1 MKESKRKAVSPEQRK
16 REILDA
22 AFAVFTERGF
32 AATRIEDI
40 AARAGIAKGTVYLHF
55 ADKEALFTGLVAGLA
70 SPVLAE
76 IGAVAIRDGLTG
88 RQAVTL
94 LYDTFVRLVL
104 RTERRHLIRL
114 IISEGPAF
122 PAIAEI
128 YHRDVISVGLKA
140 LQQVLSRAAER
151 GELRAP
157 AVAAVPQIVAS
168 PLILSI
174 VWGSL
179 FERLEPLDT
188 KKLFDAFLDT
198 LFMPPGDA

>member
-1 MKESKRKAVSPEQRK
+1 MKENKRKAVSPEQRK
-16 REILDA
+16 RDILDA

-76 IGAVAIRDGLTG
+76 IGALAIRDGLTG

-94 LYDTFVRLVL
+94 LYDTFERLVL
-104 RTERRHLIRL
+104 STDRRHLIRL
-114 IISEGPAF
+114 IISEGPTF

-128 YHRDVISVGLKA
+128 YHRDVVSIGLKA

-157 AVAAVPQIVAS
+157 AVAEVPQIIAS

-179 FERLEPLDT
+179 FGRLEPLDT
-188 KKLFDAFLDT
+188 KKLFAAFLDT
-198 LFMPPGDA
+198 LFLPPGDA

>member
-1 MKESKRKAVSPEQRK
+1 MKENKRKAVSPEQRK
-16 REILDA
+16 RDILDA

-76 IGAVAIRDGLTG
+76 IGALAVRDGLTG

-104 RTERRHLIRL
+104 GTDRRHLIRL

-128 YHRDVISVGLKA
+128 YHRDVISIGLKA
-140 LQQVLSRAAER
+140 LQQLLSRAAER

-157 AVAAVPQIVAS
+157 AVAEVPQIIAS

-174 VWGSL
+174 VWGAL

-198 LFMPPGDA
+198 LFLPPGDA

>member
-16 REILDA
+16 RDILDA

-76 IGAVAIRDGLTG
+76 IGALAIRDGLTG

-94 LYDTFVRLVL
+94 LYDTFERLVL
-104 RTERRHLIRL
+104 STDRRHLIRL
-114 IISEGPAF
+114 IISEGPTF

-128 YHRDVISVGLKA
+128 YHRDVVSIGLKA

-157 AVAAVPQIVAS
+157 AIAGVPQIVAS

-179 FERLEPLDT
+179 FDRFEPLDT
-188 KKLFDAFLDT
+188 KKLFASFLDT
-198 LFMPPGDA
+198 LFLPPGDA

>member
-1 MKESKRKAVSPEQRK
+1 MKENKRKAVSPEQRK
-16 REILDA
+16 RDILDA

-76 IGAVAIRDGLTG
+76 IGALAVRDGLTG

-104 RTERRHLIRL
+104 GTDRRHLIRL
-114 IISEGPAF
+114 IISEGPTF

-128 YHRDVISVGLKA
+128 YHRDVISIGLKA
-140 LQQVLSRAAER
+140 LQQVLARAAER

-157 AVAAVPQIVAS
+157 AVAEVPQIIAS

-174 VWGSL
+174 VWGAL

-198 LFMPPGDA
+198 LFLPPGDA

>member
-1 MKESKRKAVSPEQRK
+1 MKENKRKAVSPEQRK
-16 REILDA
+16 RDILDA

-32 AATRIEDI
+32 AATRIEDM

-76 IGAVAIRDGLTG
+76 IGALAVRDGLTG

-104 RTERRHLIRL
+104 GTDRRHLIRL

-128 YHRDVISVGLKA
+128 YHRDVISIGLKA
-140 LQQVLSRAAER
+140 LQQLLSRAAER

-157 AVAAVPQIVAS
+157 AVAEVPQIIAS

-174 VWGSL
+174 VWGAL

-198 LFMPPGDA
+198 LFLPPGDA

>member
-1 MKESKRKAVSPEQRK
+1 MKENNRKAVSPEQRK
-16 REILDA
+16 RDILDA

-76 IGAVAIRDGLTG
+76 IGALAIRDGLTG

-94 LYDTFVRLVL
+94 LYDTFERLVL
-104 RTERRHLIRL
+104 STDRRHLIRL
-114 IISEGPAF
+114 IISEGPTF

-128 YHRDVISVGLKA
+128 YHRDVVSIGLKA

-157 AVAAVPQIVAS
+157 AVAEVPQIIAS

-179 FERLEPLDT
+179 FGRLEPLDT
-188 KKLFDAFLDT
+188 KKLFAAFLDT
-198 LFMPPGDA
+198 LFLPPGDA